1 MRYEFSGNQMPSPS
15 DRERSIH
22 IAPAAATPVKEHYLS
37 AIVNCICPECG
48 GPMGGRSNVFKCQG
62 QCERDWRSAWQS
74 AFIAKR
80 STPRSATGRLV
91 A

>member
-22 IAPAAATPVKEHYLS
+22 IAPAANPVKQHYLS

-48 GPMGGRSNVFKCQG
+48 GPMGGRSNAFMCQG
-62 QCERDWRSAWQS
+62 QCGTDWRPTWQS
-74 AFIAKR
+74 AFTAK
-80 STPRSATGRLV
+80 SSKPQSAKGRL
-91 A
+91 AA